1 MQLFKNIN
9 SSLTNRSNNIH
20 QRFQMFLEGYEN
32 ITAGYLAQTLDVA
45 DMKSHLDISQNRA
58 TPKPSI
64 SFSDFPFWRVQLLGY
79 PQPLI
84 GSPPLVLDLLKLPAD
99 PAPDSRVSSPTL
111 TWFCSHSWAW
121 VCSLAISVDWSQ
133 MGEPKN
139 TGTPSHYGCFNTKL
153 VIHDLDD
160 LGYHY
165 FRNPP
170 NKRTSHGADSA

>member
-1 MQLFKNIN
+1 MQLFYNIN
-9 SSLTNRSNNIH
+9 SSLTNRSNNNIH

-32 ITAGYLAQTLDVA
+32 ITTGYLAQTLDVA

-64 SFSDFPFWRVQLLGY
+64 SFSDFPFWRVQLLRY

-84 GSPPLVLDLLKLPAD
+84 RSPPLVLDLFKLPTD

-133 MGEPKN
+133 MGETQKYWYPKS
-139 TGTPSHYGCFNTKL
+139 PWSFQY
-153 VIHDLDD
+153 
-160 LGYHY
+160 
-165 FRNPP
+165 
-170 NKRTSHGADSA
+170 